1 MRVQDLQQ
9 FLSSFTAAN
18 KDGSRQGNAISNAV
32 IMVQINGHLEKVVR
46 MEVQENATPIIGHK
60 GHSAHRLVLKTVN
73 QRLINIPCL
82 LYTSPSPRDRG

>member
-46 MEVQENATPIIGHK
+46 MEVQENSTPIIGHK
-60 GHSAHRLVLKTVN
+60 GHTAHRLVLKTARN
-73 QRLINIPCL
+73 KNLIIPPKL
-82 LYTSPSPRDRG
+82 QY

>member
-1 MRVQDLQQ
+1 MRVRDLQQ

-32 IMVQINGHLEKVVR
+32 LMVQVNGHLEKVVK

-60 GHSAHRLVLKTVN
+60 GHDAHRLVLKTVN
-73 QRLINIPCL
+73 QQILKLPPHLQI
-82 LYTSPSPRDRG
+82 

>member
-18 KDGSRQGNAISNAV
+18 KDGSRQGNAISNA
-32 IMVQINGHLEKVVR
+32 ILMVEVNGYLEKVVR

-60 GHSAHRLVLKTVN
+60 GHDANRLVLKTVN
-73 QRLINIPCL
+73 QQILNIPHKL
-82 LYTSPSPRDRG
+82 QI